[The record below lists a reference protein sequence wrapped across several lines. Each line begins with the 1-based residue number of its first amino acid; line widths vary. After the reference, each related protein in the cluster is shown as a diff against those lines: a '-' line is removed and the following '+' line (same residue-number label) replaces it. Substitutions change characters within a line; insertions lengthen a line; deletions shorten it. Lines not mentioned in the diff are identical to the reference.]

1 VSRVVLLDRSGA
13 VVRRCEAPPGATFVL
28 NTRDGHYYDAA
39 NPTTFVQR
47 VGVTP
52 DTHNLFLSAACPV
65 KRCDAWPG
73 WACGNCHA
81 DPIHRSRIVAS
92 LAAGVSRGE

>member
-1 VSRVVLLDRSGA
+1 VTRALLLDRSGA
-13 VVRRCEAPPGATFVL
+13 AVRRCEIPTGATFVL
-28 NTRDGHYYDAA
+28 NFRDGHYYDAA

-52 DTHNLFLSAACPV
+52 DAHNFFLSAPCPV
-65 KRCDAWPG
+65 KSCEAWPG
-73 WACGNCHA
+73 WACGTCHA

-92 LAAGVSRGE
+92 LAAEVSRGG